1 VARPVHAP
9 TTGPFRRLLGRF
21 YFTGVFWYRFHLWGV
36 GFLREWA
43 IPPVVLFFTTV
54 FYLAL
59 GRVRRAVDANLT
71 LVLGPAGL
79 LERQRRVFR
88 TLHSFAWCLTERYEQ
103 FVPGKSF
110 EFVKTD
116 EHHYLE
122 LLARKSGV
130 LVATAHVGCW
140 ELGSSI
146 PAEYEGRVMNLIR
159 ELELDSE
166 AQDFVRG
173 LIEARADGRYRTHFA
188 SDDPTLG
195 FELLDAL
202 QRGEMVA
209 LPVDRP
215 RRAGRVSRQK
225 LFGKEFDLPIGPV
238 VLARAAGVPILPVF
252 TLREGRRRYR
262 IVFREP
268 IVVVAMLRTRRRAR
282 RLRSGLWRSSWGRS
296 RGWFGTV
303 RTSGSASRASAEGAD
318 WVECCARSRMCG
330 LEPSPGRMVRGER
343 GTQGP
348 LMGIPL

>member
-1 VARPVHAP
+1 MTFVPTSGGLEAKGTATSSGERPRAVARPVHAP
-9 TTGPFRRLLGRF
+9 ATGPFRRLLGRF

-268 IVVVAMLRTRRRAR
+268 IVVGGDA
-282 RLRSGLWRSSWGRS
+282 SDE
-296 RGWFGTV
+296 
-303 RTSGSASRASAEGAD
+303 TSGEAAQERALAQLVGEIEGVVRNRPD
-318 WVECCARSRMCG
+318 QWFCFARIG
-330 LEPSPGRMVRGER
+330 
-343 GTQGP
+343 
-348 LMGIPL
+348 